1 MVEKSRKNPQE
12 TLWAYAYEILP
23 TQVEGRMHAEVEGR
37 MHAIRTLLK
46 EEHLKARQASR
57 TWTGRVVSEQQVT
70 HILVVSDSP
79 DQHRAI
85 NRRLETRLKELKAA
99 FSLSPPV
106 AVAAENPLMPPAT
119 A

>member
-23 TQVEGRMHAEVEGR
+23 TRVEGRMQAEVEGR
-37 MHAIRTLLK
+37 MHTIRTLLE

-57 TWTGRVVSEQQVT
+57 TWTGRVVSEQLVT

-106 AVAAENPLMPPAT
+106 AVTDEDPMPPAT